1 MDVLLSLINAFACG
15 LIALALIG
23 AVLSPRVHDGVVIKL
38 GLISMALGFGAIALR
53 MTDEVLR
60 NDAGIERALALING
74 GIAVVILGYLLRK
87 AQAGH
92 ALRRMTD
99 WGDLD
104 IQPPED
110 R

>member
-1 MDVLLSLINAFACG
+1 MDVVLSLINAFACG

-53 MTDEVLR
+53 MADELLR
-60 NDAGIERALALING
+60 GDGIERALALING
-74 GIAVVILGYLLRK
+74 GIAVVILGYLLRR
-87 AQAGH
+87 ARAGH
-92 ALRRMTD
+92 PVRRMTD

-104 IQPPED
+104 TQPLED